1 MKAAIY
7 HHAEKD
13 TSFEETAKQ
22 LKELEEFCKTRGFE
36 IVQIYHDTDEEDGRQ
51 RPMFIQ
57 MIKDAHRRK
66 FDTVVVWS
74 FRNFRRFSGLKDV
87 KYVIDLKNGGIR
99 FLSYQEKFF
108 DTASNYSNVL
118 LPLLEWVVEEENR
131 NTSDK
136 TKLGI
141 ERAKRKGVVLGRP
154 KVQIDMEKA
163 KILRGQGKS
172 LKEIANELKVSQ
184 ETLRRALL
192 AKNGDKVV

>member
-7 HHAEKD
+7 HHAEKG
-13 TSFEETAKQ
+13 TPSEETAKQ

-36 IVQIYHDTDEEDGRQ
+36 IAQVYHDTDEGDGRQ

-87 KYVIDLKNGGIR
+87 KYVIDMKNGGIR

-108 DTASNYSNVL
+108 DTASNYSSVL

-141 ERAKRKGVVLGRP
+141 ERAKRMGAVLGRP

-163 KILRGQGKS
+163 KMLRGQGKS

-192 AKNGDKVV
+192 AEKGDKAV